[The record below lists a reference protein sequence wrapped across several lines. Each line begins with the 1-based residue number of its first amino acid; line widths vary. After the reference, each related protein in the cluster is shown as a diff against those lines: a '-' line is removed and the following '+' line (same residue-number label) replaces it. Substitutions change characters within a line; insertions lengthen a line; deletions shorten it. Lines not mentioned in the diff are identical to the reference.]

1 MQSRCRAHHPSTHTV
16 LKLPLFQGPLR
27 GPLPQL
33 AHPLPPRGLLRI
45 PSGHQTRPRPPPAPA
60 SRDLQC
66 SLAGLRVFAQMSPS
80 QPRPLRDQ
88 PKVAT
93 RLPARHCP
101 SLFSVS
107 FCPQQTSWPKTRD
120 VAHVL
125 IICKDLGQ
133 RLFSV
138 WSLLGPW
145 HSDSAWRVGGAR
157 RVRLAGGPP
166 LSVHGCG
173 CRRGT
178 GSAPPPGDQAQ
189 CPALLQ
195 WLRRQLYAHSRSP
208 KPAMEAEAT
217 RRTPQEACGDTRRS
231 SCCCCCCS

>member
-45 PSGHQTRPRPPPAPA
+45 PSGHQTRPRLLRLLLETYSAH
-60 SRDLQC
+60 
-66 SLAGLRVFAQMSPS
+66 SLAFESLLRCHPPSRGPFVTNVF
-80 QPRPLRDQ
+80 
-88 PKVAT
+88 KVAT

-173 CRRGT
+173 MATRYWECSPSR
-178 GSAPPPGDQAQ
+178 
-189 CPALLQ
+189 CP
-195 WLRRQLYAHSRSP
+195 SPVPRSP
-208 KPAMEAEAT
+208 PMAAKT
-217 RRTPQEACGDTRRS
+217 TLRPQQISKASYGG
-231 SCCCCCCS
+231 